1 MVEPDTIPSDGELTR
16 DKSTPVWLRLIRYAL
31 TAGVVGFILYQL
43 SRIGWQQV
51 WEDRPRTIW
60 FYLTWLGLYFQ
71 LPAIE
76 SLLYGKIFTVSPRR
90 LFLLVLGKR
99 TLNNDVLSYSGEA
112 YFYYRLRDILPGKDR
127 FILGAIK
134 DNAISSSAASTFSV
148 VLIAAIF
155 QAAGL
160 LVLQDIVGTS
170 VFPYVIIGVAVLG
183 VAAVILFR
191 FRRTVFS
198 LPGHIVV
205 KVFATHFGRFIF
217 VVYVLQVLQWWSV
230 LPETPVRVWAIML
243 VIMSLT
249 NRLPFLPSK
258 DLVGVGI
265 VLGISGLLE
274 ASESAIAAMLITR
287 SVLDK
292 GLNLFFFSAISLRI
306 RRSPENTASG

>member
-1 MVEPDTIPSDGELTR
+1 METPRPKAVEREIVQREQPRL
-16 DKSTPVWLRLIRYAL
+16 WLRILRFIL
-31 TAGVVGFILYQL
+31 TAFVIGFILYQL
-43 SRIGWQQV
+43 SRIGWRDV
-51 WEDRPRTIW
+51 WAERPRTIW

-71 LPAIE
+71 LPVIE
-76 SLLYGKIFTVSPRR
+76 SLLYGR
-90 LFLLVLGKR
+90 LFRTPSRKLFPLVLGKR

-112 YFYYRLRDILPGKDR
+112 YFYYRLRELLPGMDR
-127 FILGAIK
+127 QVLGTIK
-134 DNAISSSAASTFSV
+134 DNAICSSLASTLSV
-148 VLIAAIF
+148 VLLASAF

-160 LVLQDIVGTS
+160 LSVQEILGSSIV
-170 VFPYVIIGVAVLG
+170 PYVIIGILLLALVGTVL
-183 VAAVILFR
+183 VR

-198 LPGHIVV
+198 LSTRTVAL
-205 KVFATHFGRFIF
+205 VFVIHFVRFIF
-217 VVYVLQVLQWWSV
+217 IVYVLQVLQWWSV
-230 LPETPVRVWAIML
+230 LPDTPVRVWAIML

-292 GLNLFFFSAISLRI
+292 GLNLFFFSAISVRI
-306 RRSPENTASG
+306 RRSGRTISE